1 MIDDMRPQPNDT
13 TIHIPITFDY
23 KGGRGENKKGKII
36 ISILIGVI
44 VIIVAVALFLRDGL
58 ELWQKILYALAVLY
72 AGLALLRYLVFNE
85 LYFSDIVETLRK
97 RDYELPRKSVWQI
110 FDIDNEYPY
119 VCYFKNGFK
128 GIFMRMEKDVITGKP
143 DSAMYDHYE
152 AVSDALNLAHA
163 QNMDIIHIDH
173 MGNIGNDTRLRNLY
187 DGVHNMKN
195 PDMQDMMLDIYDHL
209 QEEMSRTYACFDTYL
224 FLTKD
229 SKSNFIYNVQSVCNT
244 MLGGNFITYRA
255 LNADAL
261 SVFPRELLNIHEFS
275 YKTSME
281 EVIENE
287 TIGGIV
293 PISVRHA
300 DGSVEILNKTQEEK
314 ERERNDLERRS
325 KESKE
330 EQLRKRHEER
340 RNKKKKKGSQKAN
353 TVNDDDLDLF

>member
-1 MIDDMRPQPNDT
+1 MNDDMRPRPEDN

-36 ISILIGVI
+36 ISILLSVI

-58 ELWQKILYALAVLY
+58 ELWQKILYSLAVIY
-72 AGLALLRYLVFNE
+72 VGLALLRYIVFNE
-85 LYFSDIVETLRK
+85 LYFSDILEVLRK
-97 RDYELPRKSVWQI
+97 RDYALPRKSVWQI
-110 FDIDNEYPY
+110 FDIDVEYPY
-119 VCYFKNGFK
+119 VCYFKSGYK

-152 AVSDALNLAHA
+152 AVSDALNLAHSL
-163 QNMDIIHIDH
+163 NMDIVHIDH
-173 MGNIGNDTRLRNLY
+173 MGNIGNDTRLRSLY
-187 DGVHNMKN
+187 DGVPNMQN
-195 PDMQDMMLDIYDHL
+195 PDMQDIMLDIYDHL

-229 SKSNFIYNVQSVCNT
+229 SRSNFIYNVQSVCNT

-255 LNADAL
+255 LDAEAL
-261 SVFPRELLNIHEFS
+261 SIFPRELLNFHEFS

-293 PISVRHA
+293 PISLRHA
-300 DGSVEILNKTQEEK
+300 DGSVEVFNKTQEEK
-314 ERERNDLERRS
+314 ERERNDSDRRS
-325 KESKE
+325 KEAKE
-330 EQLRKRHEER
+330 EQLRKRHEAR
-340 RNKKKKKGSQKAN
+340 RNKKNKTKQQN
-353 TVNDDDLDLF
+353 TFLSDDDLDLF